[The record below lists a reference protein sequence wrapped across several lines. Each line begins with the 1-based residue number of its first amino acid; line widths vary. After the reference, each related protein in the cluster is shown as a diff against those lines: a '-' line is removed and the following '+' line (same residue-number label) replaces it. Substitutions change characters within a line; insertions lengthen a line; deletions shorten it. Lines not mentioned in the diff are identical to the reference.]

1 MTKQVYVE
9 KKNLF
14 EKIIKRMIGKQ
25 VRNNQFTTKF
35 TKRNETLLTRLS
47 LCDYFYKVGK
57 KQWEKKR
64 EVDKSLKWEP
74 CTKKNICF
82 YDMPSIVLKNSQRN
96 ITYQ

>member
-35 TKRNETLLTRLS
+35 TKRNETLFRRLS
-47 LCDYFYKVGK
+47 LCDYFYKVGE
-57 KQWEKKR
+57 KQWEKNENWIKFQNENPALSKIYVFTICR
-64 EVDKSLKWEP
+64 ALSEKILKE
-74 CTKKNICF
+74 
-82 YDMPSIVLKNSQRN
+82 N

>member
-47 LCDYFYKVGK
+47 LCDSFYEVGE

-64 EVDKSLKWEP
+64 ELDKISKWNP
-74 CTKKNICF
+74 CTK
-82 YDMPSIVLKNSQRN
+82 
-96 ITYQ
+96 

>member
-35 TKRNETLLTRLS
+35 TKRNEYITHAAELMRLF
-47 LCDYFYKVGK
+47 L
-57 KQWEKKR
+57 
-64 EVDKSLKWEP
+64 
-74 CTKKNICF
+74 
-82 YDMPSIVLKNSQRN
+82 
-96 ITYQ
+96 

>member
-35 TKRNETLLTRLS
+35 TERNETLLTRLS

-57 KQWEKKR
+57 KQ
-64 EVDKSLKWEP
+64 
-74 CTKKNICF
+74 
-82 YDMPSIVLKNSQRN
+82 
-96 ITYQ
+96 